1 MVLNRL
7 YETANH
13 QSLLKNNYKKRGTR
27 EPNNL
32 AVRLSAKAL
41 RIHMPKST
49 LELKSKQNYDF
60 QYTVIYLT
68 QQNKIS
74 KLQKEI
80 HFQRDEQNKK
90 L

>member
-1 MVLNRL
+1 MALNRL

-13 QSLLKNNYKKRGTR
+13 QSILKNNYKKRGMR

-32 AVRLSAKAL
+32 AVRGSAKVL

-60 QYTVIYLT
+60 QYTMINLT
-68 QQNKIS
+68 KQNRI
-74 KLQKEI
+74 
-80 HFQRDEQNKK
+80 
-90 L
+90 